1 MNQTVFSKEEVQMAR
16 KHMKK
21 CSISLTIK
29 ESASQ
34 NHGLRFYFSPIGIV
48 IIKNTNKGW
57 QGCRKKEPS
66 YTVGGNVN

>member
-48 IIKNTNKGW
+48 IIKNTTK
-57 QGCRKKEPS
+57 
-66 YTVGGNVN
+66 VGKAVGKRNPHTLLVGM